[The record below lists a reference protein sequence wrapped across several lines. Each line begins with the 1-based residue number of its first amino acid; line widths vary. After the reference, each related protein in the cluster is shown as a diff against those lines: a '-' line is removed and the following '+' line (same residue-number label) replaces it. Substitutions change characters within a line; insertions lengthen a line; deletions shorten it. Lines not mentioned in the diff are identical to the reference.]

1 LTQAFPTCQ
10 FHKLLTRA
18 HGARWRHLS
27 ELTSAAT
34 LTESLLQQKLVEN
47 RRELKRRIESLRT
60 FLWTALEALESS
72 QPVTAG
78 VGLVVD
84 YAKGI
89 DSVVSQ
95 ICIAEQML
103 EQLKLPQVRK
113 LMENPR
119 VRERVQAIDELRKK
133 QESPMVISA

>member
-1 LTQAFPTCQ
+1 M
-10 FHKLLTRA
+10 
-18 HGARWRHLS
+18 S
-27 ELTSAAT
+27 ELTSVAT
-34 LTESLLQQKLVEN
+34 LTETMLQQKLQEN

-60 FLWTALEALESS
+60 FLWTALEALESN

-84 YAKGI
+84 FAKGI

-103 EQLKLPQVRK
+103 EQLKD
-113 LMENPR
+113 PR
-119 VRERVQAIDELRKK
+119 VKARVQAIDEFKALRKDLGMGI
-133 QESPMVISA
+133 PA